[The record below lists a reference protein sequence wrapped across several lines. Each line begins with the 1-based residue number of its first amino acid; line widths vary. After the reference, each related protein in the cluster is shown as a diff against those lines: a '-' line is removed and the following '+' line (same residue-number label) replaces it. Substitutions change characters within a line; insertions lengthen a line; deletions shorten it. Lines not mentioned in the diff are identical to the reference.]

1 MLRVSDHN
9 LLGSL
14 FKIYKTVLSLIS
26 VSFALLCHMIIYEQ
40 RTVKM
45 KITQINDKVIITYI
59 NFKKGKVHISIE
71 HAFRKKKKKKKI
83 YIYIYIYLSLS
94 LITLTL
100 II

>member
-14 FKIYKTVLSLIS
+14 FKIYKAVLSLTS

-71 HAFRKKKKKKKI
+71 HAFRKKKKI
-83 YIYIYIYLSLS
+83 YIYIS